1 MKREDL
7 SDLAAFLA
15 VAEERSFT
23 RGAIR
28 LGLSQATLSQ
38 TVSNLERRL
47 GLRLLARTTRSV
59 RTTEA
64 GQRLLETLRPAFAD
78 IDGQLQA
85 LTALSDT
92 PSGTI
97 RLNTIRYPARAL
109 VLPALSGFR
118 RAYPGVKVE
127 ISIEDAFTDIVAGGF
142 DAGIRFGH
150 QVEKDMIAVPIGP
163 DARAAVVATP
173 DYFER
178 YPKPE
183 NPRDLARHDCI
194 NFRLASA
201 GNIYR
206 WQFWENGRALDVKVD
221 GGLTV
226 NDGDTLEEAALAGQ
240 GLAYLF
246 EDQVAE
252 HLRSGR
258 LVRCLEDWCPPSP
271 GYHLYYPTRRQKTP
285 ALAAFV
291 EALRYRPSGKA
302 ENAQ

>member
-38 TVSNLERRL
+38 TISNLERRL

-64 GQRLLETLRPAFAD
+64 GQRLLETLWPALAD
-78 IDGQLQA
+78 IDAQVQA

-97 RLNTIRYPARAL
+97 RLTSIRFAARAL
-109 VLPALSGFR
+109 VLPALSAFR
-118 RAYPGVKVE
+118 QAYPRVKVE
-127 ISIEDAFTDIVAGGF
+127 ISAEDAFTDLVASGF
-142 DAGIRFGH
+142 DGGIRFGH
-150 QVEKDMIAVPIGP
+150 QVEKDMVAVPIGP
-163 DARAAVVATP
+163 DARVAVVAAP
-173 DYFER
+173 GYFER
-178 YPKPE
+178 HGRPE

-194 NFRLASA
+194 NFRMASA
-201 GNIYR
+201 GSIAR

-221 GGLTV
+221 GALTV
-226 NDGDTLEEAALAGQ
+226 NDGDLLAQAALDGQ
-240 GLAYLF
+240 GLAYIF

-252 HLRSGR
+252 HLKSGR
-258 LVRCLEDWCPPSP
+258 LLRCLEAWCPPLP

-285 ALAAFV
+285 ALAALV
-291 EALRYRPSGKA
+291 EALRYRA
-302 ENAQ
+302 